1 MHGVRALSLPPCH
14 YTRLTYTILGEIV
27 VSKYRTFKNADSEI
41 YERVLIIEATWSKIS
56 QQLDFLNHICG
67 RLNPEHRDLQQRI
80 LLTFHNKLEISMLEV
95 NKLEQSSGA
104 SSSAQRSGRAAKYV
118 LSVKRPL
125 DLAIR
130 RLQAWAAEFDPTWWL
145 ILRMA
150 DKAIDKEIDSGP
162 GQSQGPGHD
171 PTPNGRN
178 CRLEAARH
186 IRDALQADEQS
197 TKGLFL
203 KEATLNSADRFDIP
217 FSTSQII
224 TLSASGKS
232 TSYVLDSVDCTRVED
247 VSLFAKNVRDL
258 ALRLEKI
265 DAAAFHLLQCY
276 GVARTRD
283 PSTKR
288 VTSFNFIFKIPKVCH
303 HHQPQ
308 SLRSL
313 LLSQTNPS
321 LSARLELAKQLATAL
336 SYVHVLDFVHKSIRP
351 ETALVFK
358 SHSSDS
364 ASLTHGFGPLFL
376 VGFKT
381 FRTADG
387 KSLRLTT
394 ADRLEN
400 MYQHP
405 ERQGIDPSTDHRMQ
419 HDIYSLGV
427 CLLEIGLWGSFVA
440 GDSSSSI
447 LSSEVSSPDDIKA
460 HFTVLAK
467 ERLPSAMGE
476 KYTSVVVNCL
486 TCMEPDNVDFGD
498 EEEFEDE
505 FGIGI
510 GFKYIEKVSG
520 LDQNEI
526 LITMHADSYS

>member
-1 MHGVRALSLPPCH
+1 M
-14 YTRLTYTILGEIV
+14 LGETV
-27 VSKYRTFKNADSEI
+27 VSKYRTFKDADSEI

-56 QQLDFLNHICG
+56 QQLDFLTRICG
-67 RLNPEHRDLQQRI
+67 SLTPEHRDLQQRI
-80 LLTFHNKLEISMLEV
+80 LLAFHNKLELSMLEV
-95 NKLEQSSGA
+95 NKLEQSSCA
-104 SSSAQRSGRAAKYV
+104 SGGVQRRRKAAKYV

-125 DLAIR
+125 DTAIQ

-150 DKAIDKEIDSGP
+150 DGAIDKEIEPAPGRDS
-162 GQSQGPGHD
+162 
-171 PTPNGRN
+171 TPSGKS

-186 IRDALQADEQS
+186 IRDALKADEQS

-203 KEATLNSADRFDIP
+203 KEATLNSADRSDVP

-232 TSYVLDSVDCTRVED
+232 ASYVLDSVDCTRVDD
-247 VSLFAKNVRDL
+247 VSVFAKNVRDL
-258 ALRLEKI
+258 ALRLEKV
-265 DAAAFHLLQCY
+265 DAAVFHLLQCY

-288 VTSFNFIFKIPKVCH
+288 VTSFNFIFKIPKDCQDN
-303 HHQPQ
+303 QPQ

-313 LLSQTNPS
+313 LLSQSNPS
-321 LSARLELAKQLATAL
+321 LTARLELAKQLATAL

-351 ETALVFK
+351 ETALVFR
-358 SHSSDS
+358 SHSSDFSSS
-364 ASLTHGFGPLFL
+364 AHGFGPLFL

-394 ADRLEN
+394 ADRIEN

-419 HDIYSLGV
+419 HDIYSLGL
-427 CLLEIGLWGSFVA
+427 CLLEIGLWESFVA
-440 GDSSSSI
+440 GDSLSPILLSE
-447 LSSEVSSPDDIKA
+447 LSSPAYIKA
-460 HFTVLAK
+460 HFTALAK
-467 ERLPSAMGE
+467 KRLPSAMGE
-476 KYTSVVVNCL
+476 KYTGVVVNCL

-510 GFKYIEKVSG
+510 GVKYIEKVS
-520 LDQNEI
+520 
-526 LITMHADSYS
+526 A

>member
-1 MHGVRALSLPPCH
+1 MHKGK
-14 YTRLTYTILGEIV
+14 IV
-27 VSKYRTFKNADSEI
+27 VSKYRTFKDAGSEI

-56 QQLDFLNHICG
+56 QQLDFLNRICG
-67 RLNPEHRDLQQRI
+67 SLNPEHRDLQQRI
-80 LLTFHNKLEISMLEV
+80 LLAFHNKLELSVLEV
-95 NKLEQSSGA
+95 SKLEQSSDSGG
-104 SSSAQRSGRAAKYV
+104 SAQRRLRAAKYV

-125 DLAIR
+125 DLVIQ

-150 DKAIDKEIDSGP
+150 DTAIDKEIDSAP
-162 GQSQGPGHD
+162 SQDQIQGQILA
-171 PTPNGRN
+171 PNDRN
-178 CRLEAARH
+178 YRLEAARH
-186 IRDALQADEQS
+186 IRDALQANEQS

-203 KEATLNSADRFDIP
+203 REATLNSADRSDIP

-224 TLSASGKS
+224 TLSVSRKP
-232 TSYVLDSVDCTRVED
+232 TSYILDSVDCTRVED
-247 VSLFAKNVRDL
+247 DAVFAKNVRDL

-265 DAAAFHLLQCY
+265 DAAAFHLLQCH
-276 GVARTRD
+276 GVTRTRD

-288 VTSFNFIFKIPKVCH
+288 VTSFNFIFKIPKDCH

-321 LSARLELAKQLATAL
+321 LTARLELAKQLATAL
-336 SYVHVLDFVHKSIRP
+336 SYVHVLDFVHKNIRP

-358 SHSSDS
+358 SHGLDSS
-364 ASLTHGFGPLFL
+364 SLAHGFGPLFL

-381 FRTADG
+381 FRTVDG

-394 ADRLEN
+394 ADRIEN
-400 MYQHP
+400 IYQHP
-405 ERQGIDPSTDHRMQ
+405 ERQGRDPSTDHRMQ

-427 CLLEIGLWGSFVA
+427 CLLEIGLWKSFVA
-440 GDSSSSI
+440 GDSSSPILLSE
-447 LSSEVSSPDDIKA
+447 LSSVANIKA
-460 HFTVLAK
+460 HFTALAK
-467 ERLPSAMGE
+467 ECLPSAMGE
-476 KYTSVVVNCL
+476 KYTGVVVNCL

-498 EEEFEDE
+498 EDEFKDE

-510 GFKYIEKVSG
+510 GVKYIEKI
-520 LDQNEI
+520 LLQLNEI
-526 LITMHADSYS
+526 SL

>member
-1 MHGVRALSLPPCH
+1 MHGVRALLLPPDH
-14 YTRLTYTILGEIV
+14 YAKLTYIMLGGIV
-27 VSKYRTFKNADSEI
+27 VSKYRTFKDADSEI
-41 YERVLIIEATWSKIS
+41 YERVLTIEATWSKIS
-56 QQLDFLNHICG
+56 QQLDFLNRICG
-67 RLNPEHRDLQQRI
+67 SLTPEHRDLQQRI
-80 LLTFHNKLEISMLEV
+80 LLAFHNKLELSVLEV
-95 NKLEQSSGA
+95 NKLEQSSGSG
-104 SSSAQRSGRAAKYV
+104 SSVQRIGRAAKYV

-125 DLAIR
+125 DLAIQ

-150 DKAIDKEIDSGP
+150 DGAIDKEIEPAP
-162 GQSQGPGHD
+162 GQSEGPGHD
-171 PTPNGRN
+171 STPSGRN

-186 IRDALQADEQS
+186 IRDALKADEQS

-203 KEATLNSADRFDIP
+203 KEATLNSADRSGVP

-232 TSYVLDSVDCTRVED
+232 ASYVLDSVDCTRVDD
-247 VSLFAKNVRDL
+247 VSVFAKNVRDL

-288 VTSFNFIFKIPKVCH
+288 VTSFNFIFKIPKDCQDY
-303 HHQPQ
+303 QPQ

-321 LSARLELAKQLATAL
+321 LTARLELAKQLATAL

-364 ASLTHGFGPLFL
+364 SSSTHGFGPLFL

-394 ADRLEN
+394 ADRIEN

-427 CLLEIGLWGSFVA
+427 CLLEIGLWESFVA
-440 GDSSSSI
+440 GDSSSPI
-447 LSSEVSSPDDIKA
+447 LLSEISSPAYIKA
-460 HFTVLAK
+460 HFTALAK
-467 ERLPSAMGE
+467 KRLPSAMGE
-476 KYTSVVVNCL
+476 KYTGVVVNCL

-510 GFKYIEKVSG
+510 GVKYIEKVS
-520 LDQNEI
+520 
-526 LITMHADSYS
+526 T

>member
-1 MHGVRALSLPPCH
+1 MHGVRALFLPPDH
-14 YTRLTYTILGEIV
+14 YAKLTYIMLGEIV
-27 VSKYRTFKNADSEI
+27 VSKYRTFKDADSEI
-41 YERVLIIEATWSKIS
+41 YERVLTIEATWSKIS
-56 QQLDFLNHICG
+56 QQLDFLNRICG
-67 RLNPEHRDLQQRI
+67 SLNPEHRDLQQRI
-80 LLTFHNKLEISMLEV
+80 LLAFHNKLELSVLEV
-95 NKLEQSSGA
+95 NKLEQSSCA
-104 SSSAQRSGRAAKYV
+104 SGGAQRIQRAAKYV
-118 LSVKRPL
+118 LSVKKRL
-125 DLAIR
+125 DLAIQ

-145 ILRMA
+145 VLRIA
-150 DKAIDKEIDSGP
+150 DKAIDREIDSGSS
-162 GQSQGPGHD
+162 QSQSEGPGHD
-171 PTPNGRN
+171 SAPSNKN

-203 KEATLNSADRFDIP
+203 KEATLNSADRSDLP

-224 TLSASGKS
+224 TLSASGKP
-232 TSYVLDSVDCTRVED
+232 TSYVLDSVDCTIVED
-247 VSLFAKNVRDL
+247 VSVFAKNVRDL

-265 DAAAFHLLQCY
+265 DAAAFHLLQCH

-288 VTSFNFIFKIPKVCH
+288 VTSFNFIFKIPKDCH

-321 LSARLELAKQLATAL
+321 LTARLELAKQLATAL

-364 ASLTHGFGPLFL
+364 SSFTHGFGPLFL

-387 KSLRLTT
+387 KSLRLTN
-394 ADRLEN
+394 ADRIEN

-427 CLLEIGLWGSFVA
+427 CLLEIGLWESFVA
-440 GDSSSSI
+440 GDSSSPILLSE
-447 LSSEVSSPDDIKA
+447 LSSPAYIKA
-460 HFTVLAK
+460 HFTALAK
-467 ERLPSAMGE
+467 KRLPSAMGE
-476 KYTSVVVNCL
+476 KYTGVVVNSL

-510 GFKYIEKVSG
+510 GVKYIEKI
-520 LDQNEI
+520 LLQLNEI
-526 LITMHADSYS
+526 SL